1 MNISALSNNLKV
13 DPSGIW
19 VSSSSGDELSYP
31 EEGNRKYFGIED
43 RSFWFRHRNDCIVSA
58 MKLHPPDGTV
68 LDIGGGNGF
77 VTRRLID
84 EGFSA
89 VLLEPGPEGAF
100 NARTERHIPDVICAK
115 LEDCDF
121 PENSISAVAL
131 FDVLEHI
138 EDDRAFLNEVHR
150 CLKPGGKLY
159 VTVPGFK
166 WLWSGSD
173 VSAGHYRRYSS
184 HELVRSLS
192 NYFDILFITCIFHVL
207 TLPMLLVRVLPYH
220 LGIKRDTELLKTES
234 EHGADGG
241 VIVRT
246 VQRILSSEAG
256 RIAKGQSMRI
266 GTSCLCIARKRIAE

>member
-1 MNISALSNNLKV
+1 MNISALSNGLTV
-13 DPSGIW
+13 DPEGIW
-19 VSSSSGDELSYP
+19 VSSTSGDELSYP
-31 EEGNRKYFGIED
+31 EEGNKKYFGIED

-89 VLLEPGPEGAF
+89 VLLEPGPAGAF
-100 NARTERHIPDVICAK
+100 NAKKKRHIPDVICAR
-115 LEDCDF
+115 LEDCGFSND
-121 PENSISAVAL
+121 SISAAAL

-138 EDDRAFLNEVHR
+138 EDDRAFLSQVHK

-159 VTVPGFK
+159 LTVPSFK

-173 VSAGHYRRYSS
+173 VCAGHRRRYSS
-184 HELVRSLS
+184 DELADSLGS
-192 NYFDILFITCIFHVL
+192 LFEVLFITCMFQVL
-207 TLPMLLVRVLPYH
+207 VLPMLLVRVLPYR
-220 LGIKRDTELLKTES
+220 LGIKRDRELLKTES

-241 VIVRT
+241 SIVRT
-246 VQRILSSEAG
+246 FQRLLSSEAG
-256 RIAKGQSMRI
+256 RIASGRSIRT
-266 GTSCLCIARKRIAE
+266 GTTCLCIARKRGKE